1 MSDLLEPSTAPS
13 PGDPDPDA
21 APSRRESHRRPRW
34 GRRIVAVLLGLILLA
49 VTAVAAFVVFLNQKV
64 DSNVRREALLPT
76 PTGTASPAPTGTGMN
91 VLLIGTDNR
100 PGETVG
106 RSDVMVLAHVSED
119 RSKVYL
125 IHFPRDIWVDI
136 PGHGQA
142 KLNAAYAFGGA
153 PLLVETMQNL
163 LGVHIDHVAK
173 TDFEGFK
180 AMTDAVG
187 GVRVYSEEAS
197 SGQGSGYAIH
207 QGWNDLDGAG
217 ALSFVRE
224 RYELS
229 QGDISRGKRQQAF
242 LKALLL
248 RATSPD
254 VLTNPVRIAQ
264 FTDAATKDLVLDQ
277 TLTMDVIRSEVFGLR
292 GVRSQDIVFIT
303 APFNG
308 YGWSADG
315 QSIDI
320 LDKTGMTNLGTA
332 IREDKLGGYT
342 HTAVAP

>member
-1 MSDLLEPSTAPS
+1 M
-13 PGDPDPDA
+13 
-21 APSRRESHRRPRW
+21 RRPRN
-34 GRRIVAVLLGLILLA
+34 LLLA
-49 VTAVAAFVVFLNQKV
+49 ALAGILAVNLV
-64 DSNVRREALLPT
+64 
-76 PTGTASPAPTGTGMN
+76 
-91 VLLIGTDNR
+91 IG
-100 PGETVG
+100 
-106 RSDVMVLAHVSED
+106 
-119 RSKVYL
+119 Y
-125 IHFPRDIWVDI
+125 
-136 PGHGQA
+136 
-142 KLNAAYAFGGA
+142 
-153 PLLVETMQNL
+153 
-163 LGVHIDHVAK
+163 
-173 TDFEGFK
+173 
-180 AMTDAVG
+180 
-187 GVRVYSEEAS
+187 RVYSEEAS

-303 APFNG
+303 APFNS